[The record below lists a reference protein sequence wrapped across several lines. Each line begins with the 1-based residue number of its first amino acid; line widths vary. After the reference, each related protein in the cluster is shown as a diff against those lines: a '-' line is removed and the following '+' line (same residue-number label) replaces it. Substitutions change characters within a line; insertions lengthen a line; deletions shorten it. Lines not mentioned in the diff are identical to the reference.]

1 MKNSVFGRPSLMR
14 RARVKGH
21 QVAVNLDDVS
31 HGLAALIGR
40 GNVSA
45 GIRIALRIAA
55 TSGQIDDVP
64 PAPPVDFPLM

>member
-1 MKNSVFGRPSLMR
+1 MR

-31 HGLAALIGR
+31 HGLAALIGH

-45 GIRIALRIAA
+45 GIRLALRIAT
-55 TSGQIDDVP
+55 TSGRAALDP
-64 PAPPVDFPLM
+64 PTP

>member
-14 RARVKGH
+14 HARVKGH

-45 GIRIALRIAA
+45 GIRLALRIAA
-55 TSGQIDDVP
+55 TSGRVDDAP
-64 PAPPVDFPLM
+64 PTPPVDSPIM